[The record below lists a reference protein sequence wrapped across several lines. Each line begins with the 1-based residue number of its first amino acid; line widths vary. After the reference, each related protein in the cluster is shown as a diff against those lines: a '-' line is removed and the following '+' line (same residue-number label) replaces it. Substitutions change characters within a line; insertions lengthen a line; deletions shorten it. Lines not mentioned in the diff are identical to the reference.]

1 MAENG
6 NGGKRIN
13 FGDVVHLIEIATLFV
28 SIGVTYQ
35 KFEQTM
41 ALVNTHA
48 QSLDRIEHYLST
60 KDSKYWQ
67 IAKKVE

>member
-6 NGGKRIN
+6 NGHKVN

-35 KFEQTM
+35 KFEQTK
-41 ALVNTHA
+41 LQVESHS

-60 KDSKYWQ
+60 KDPKYWQ
-67 IAKKVE
+67 LAKKVE